1 MNTPLCIVYMVT
13 GMTFVAEIIL
23 HVFDAINCCIGIVL
37 PMYNTLGEIAHIFIA
52 ENKHVFVAVIMQ
64 HWYLLSQKLTLS
76 IKWVAVCNQYLQH
89 ACTGAGCSLGRLL
102 SVAGVAGWWRE
113 SRESSGLLS
122 GTHNPVNSQN

>member
-1 MNTPLCIVYMVT
+1 MVNK
-13 GMTFVAEIIL
+13 L
-23 HVFDAINCCIGIVL
+23 PHYRQRIGIVL

-102 SVAGVAGWWRE
+102 SVAGVAG
-113 SRESSGLLS
+113 L
-122 GTHNPVNSQN
+122 